1 MTKLLHA
8 SSGNMESVG
17 LVYEDGTAGILPW
30 QKVLAEKGILRG
42 QVDLDSVKASPDGES
57 VEFSMYEVG
66 TDPATKRAHQPT
78 QFQPTS
84 VAAAPL
90 HEAVAK
96 REDGVLVFQ
105 VQGQYGM
112 TTLAFVPLGRHPN
125 AGSDI
130 TEERSKRLTLEEVQD
145 WYTARGWPKAGF
157 LVTHVRNQYCGQFQ
171 LL

>member
-1 MTKLLHA
+1 
-8 SSGNMESVG
+8 MESVG

-30 QKVLAEKGILRG
+30 QKILAEKGILRG
-42 QVDLDSVKASPDGES
+42 QVDLDSVKASADGTA
-57 VEFSMYEVG
+57 VEFSAYEVG
-66 TDPATKRAHQPT
+66 TDPETKRACQPAPFRT
-78 QFQPTS
+78 TS

-90 HEAVAK
+90 HEEVAQ
-96 REDGVLVFQ
+96 RNDGVLVFQ

-112 TTLAFVPLGRHPN
+112 TTLAFVPLGRHAN
-125 AGSDI
+125 AVSDI
-130 TEERSKRLTLEEVQD
+130 AEERAKRLTLEEVQD